1 MRTLAKFCGII
12 YNVIREFLRGFWLK
26 FMNCIFI
33 YNPVSGKGRIRKR
46 IKYVVDKL
54 REKYEIVDVYETR
67 ACGDMTAAAREAA
80 KKYDAI
86 VFSGGDG
93 SFNEVLQGVA
103 SAEIMPELGYIPSGT
118 VNDIAHSLHIPKN
131 IRRAL
136 KVILGGENV
145 MLDCVK
151 VNERYAMYVVAA
163 GAFTSATYTTPQ
175 SQKKLIGRMAYGL
188 EGIKKNMRFDVFPV
202 EVRNGNETVNT
213 QSVFVLLMNGR
224 YVAGMHINKKG
235 SFADGKLEIALVK
248 QTKNPTFLK
257 RIRAYIALA
266 RLFLFGYKFKE
277 KQIVRFEGSE
287 FEIFVP
293 ENVIWN
299 FDGEKGISGNV
310 KIQVLPK
317 KINMIVPK
325 GLKNI

>member
-1 MRTLAKFCGII
+1 
-12 YNVIREFLRGFWLK
+12 
-26 FMNCIFI
+26 MNCIFI

-145 MLDCVK
+145 MLD
-151 VNERYAMYVVAA
+151 
-163 GAFTSATYTTPQ
+163 
-175 SQKKLIGRMAYGL
+175 
-188 EGIKKNMRFDVFPV
+188 
-202 EVRNGNETVNT
+202 
-213 QSVFVLLMNGR
+213 
-224 YVAGMHINKKG
+224 
-235 SFADGKLEIALVK
+235 
-248 QTKNPTFLK
+248 
-257 RIRAYIALA
+257 
-266 RLFLFGYKFKE
+266 
-277 KQIVRFEGSE
+277 
-287 FEIFVP
+287 
-293 ENVIWN
+293 
-299 FDGEKGISGNV
+299 
-310 KIQVLPK
+310 
-317 KINMIVPK
+317 
-325 GLKNI
+325 

>member
-1 MRTLAKFCGII
+1 
-12 YNVIREFLRGFWLK
+12 
-26 FMNCIFI
+26 MNCIFI
-33 YNPVSGKGRIRKR
+33 YNPVSGKGRIRKK

-224 YVAGMHINKKG
+224 YVAGIHINKKG